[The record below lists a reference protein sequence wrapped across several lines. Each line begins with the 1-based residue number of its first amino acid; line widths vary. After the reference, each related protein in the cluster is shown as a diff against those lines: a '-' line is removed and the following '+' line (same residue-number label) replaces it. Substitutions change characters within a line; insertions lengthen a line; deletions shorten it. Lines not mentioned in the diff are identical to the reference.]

1 MDNYNELNMR
11 VVYNKLS
18 KEIVQVVE
26 DDNSITAFP
35 PDLAVI
41 QGDEGEIVTIAQA
54 LSLDITQIPN
64 LTMTNERVKI
74 LQRIKRCQDLKLRFL
89 EENATVT
96 ISSEQS
102 AAQLQAF
109 MSVMMLLDVGDARTS
124 LAIVSQIPASVFVLT
139 QGYEDQQARKQS
151 YIDELSNIVSELFE
165 Q

>member
-1 MDNYNELNMR
+1 MR

-96 ISSEQS
+96 ISLQDS

-109 MSVMMLLDVGDARTS
+109 MSVMLLLDVGDAKTA
-124 LAIVSQIPASVFVLT
+124 LAVVSQIPASVFVLT
-139 QGYEDQQARKQS
+139 TSYENQEARKQS
-151 YIDELSNIVSELFE
+151 FVDELSSIVSELFE